1 MIFII
6 KLIRGLCLLFAQ
18 TTDIFRALLC
28 PKKSILYIQYSKM
41 KHFESKTLLYLAS
54 GPIIPEYQDLPF
66 GKMIFVD
73 RCGDQGN
80 VQDNRFE
87 FIRADALIAVE
98 QLLERNIKIDYLV
111 SVNEGLWEG
120 GGNYPVLSDFML
132 GYLSPILSDE
142 FILVCCPE
150 YYKALRMTLKP
161 EWGFRKTILTETDP
175 GFIYPS
181 LFEFNQRRQN
191 LLYNPDFGKVYK
203 MTREKSIR
211 LLQLNLNLDIK
222 LIYGSIW
229 DAAAE
234 LDLIGINLLSR
245 QQIDT
250 PGGGGTID
258 KFFKDKGVFDLNG
271 RSIQEITAHVKAKG
285 FKRLGLCP
293 WMNHNYSH
301 VIAYLRELEPGSIES
316 IHFYHLHE
324 RDFKQLN
331 HEV

>member
-28 PKKSILYIQYSKM
+28 PKKSILYIHYSKM

-54 GPIIPEYQDLPF
+54 GPIIPEYQALPF

-98 QLLERNIKIDYLV
+98 QLLKRNIKIDYLI

-132 GYLSPILSDE
+132 GYLSPILNDE

-150 YYKALRMTLKP
+150 YYKTLGMTLKP
-161 EWGFRKTILTETDP
+161 EWGFRKTTLTEADP

-181 LFEFNQRRQN
+181 LFEFNQDLQN
-191 LLYNPDFGKVYK
+191 NPDFGKVYK

-211 LLQLNLNLDIK
+211 SLQLNLNLDIK

-229 DAAAE
+229 DAATE

-245 QQIDT
+245 HKIDT
-250 PGGGGTID
+250 LGRSDYTID
-258 KFFKDKGVFDLNG
+258 QFFKDKGVFDLNG

-293 WMNHNYSH
+293 WMNDNYSD
-301 VIAYLRELEPGSIES
+301 VIAYLRELEPGSIEC
-316 IHFYHLHE
+316 IYFYHLH
-324 RDFKQLN
+324 RGDFEQLYD
-331 HEV
+331 EV